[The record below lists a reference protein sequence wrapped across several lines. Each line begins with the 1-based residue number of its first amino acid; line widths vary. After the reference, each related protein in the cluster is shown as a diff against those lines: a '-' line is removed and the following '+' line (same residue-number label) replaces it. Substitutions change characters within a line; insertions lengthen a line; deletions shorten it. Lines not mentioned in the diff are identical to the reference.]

1 MAARNFVNFAAF
13 ATLNN
18 GIVGSWSGLLNG
30 DTANPVQVPLYADKS
45 VSVEGTLGPATI
57 TIQGSIDGT
66 NYYTLNDPQGNA
78 LTFVTATK
86 RLEAVLE
93 NVAYIRP
100 SLSGADGTTNAQ
112 VNLIAR

>member
-1 MAARNFVNFAAF
+1 MPERSFVKFAAF
-13 ATLNN
+13 ENLNG
-18 GIVGSWSGLLNG
+18 GIVGRWSGILNG
-30 DTANPVQVPLYADKS
+30 DTAEALQVPLYSDKS
-45 VSVEGTLGPATI
+45 VSVEGTLGPATV

-86 RLEAVLE
+86 RLEAILE

-100 SLSGADGTTNAQ
+100 SLSGADGTTNAI